1 MGQNVIW
8 KTVSGMVCATTV
20 TRSSREHHVD
30 QHIYHPSHGTQAW
43 PCGKLL
49 TVKIARCTH
58 DPNWYFWI
66 TPISYN
72 VWIYSRW
79 AALCMKHPCE
89 RKGIYRTEGTRLGRW
104 G

>member
-1 MGQNVIW
+1 MIW

-66 TPISYN
+66 TSISYN

-79 AALCMKHPCE
+79 DALCMNEHPRE
-89 RKGIYRTEGTRLGRW
+89 RKGIYRTLAG
-104 G
+104 